1 MTEKKILV
9 DTSAW
14 ILGFR
19 GSAPAALQGFLKEA
33 IDQNRVVLTP
43 LIILELLQGCR
54 TEMEFGDLKEKLE
67 SFESCPLDAIS
78 WKDAYRLG
86 FSLRR
91 KDLTIPTLGLLVASL
106 CMKNRLTLLHHDHHF
121 QMIARHSSLDAV
133 DFLPPLLPPKQ
144 P

>member
-91 KDLTIPTLGLLVASL
+91 K
-106 CMKNRLTLLHHDHHF
+106 
-121 QMIARHSSLDAV
+121 
-133 DFLPPLLPPKQ
+133 
-144 P
+144 